1 MVGVERDRPD
11 LSNGVQCSGTIEQ
24 HSDIGPTEAKNK
36 PLPPYKWVNKECE
49 GGLGC
54 QVALLLV
61 E

>member
-11 LSNGVQCSGTIEQ
+11 LSDSVQCSGTIEQ

-36 PLPPYKWVNKECE
+36 PLPPYKWMDKERK
-49 GGLGC
+49 GGLRC
-54 QVALLLV
+54 QVALLLA